1 MVDRGQGNR
10 SYRNRQKFSFLQ
22 VGLLE
27 LLLLVLQLSLKR
39 LYEVVQH

>member
-1 MVDRGQGNR
+1 MVDRGQGSR
-10 SYRNRQKFSFLQ
+10 PYRNRQKFSFLQ

-27 LLLLVLQLSLKR
+27 LLLLLSQLLLKR